1 MMTNNVP
8 EGRRQSRGKR
18 LMARFDE
25 VEARQVKEFAE
36 AKGVGI
42 SALVR
47 ASVLDA
53 VEGRGGERVGQAI
66 EYSAK
71 PAEGDT
77 TTKEESRRLR
87 TEVNRVG
94 VLFNQTVRRV
104 NTDGAGV
111 LNDERVLEQLVEVGK
126 VLREVQESL
135 GGSRWPS

>member
-1 MMTNNVP
+1 MTNNVP
-8 EGRRQSRGKR
+8 ERRRPSRGKR

-25 VEARQVKEFAE
+25 GEARQVKEFAA
-36 AKGVGI
+36 AKGVGV

-47 ASVLDA
+47 AAVLDA
-53 VEGRGGERVGQAI
+53 VEGRGGERVGQAV

-71 PAEGDT
+71 PSEGDT

>member
-1 MMTNNVP
+1 MTNNVP
-8 EGRRQSRGKR
+8 EVRRPSRGEH
-18 LMARFDE
+18 LAARFDE
-25 VEARQVKEFAE
+25 VEARRVKEFVSAT
-36 AKGVGI
+36 GVSI

-53 VEGRGGERVGQAI
+53 VEGRGGERVGQAV
-66 EYSAK
+66 EYSARSS
-71 PAEGDT
+71 EDDT

>member
-1 MMTNNVP
+1 MTNNVP

-25 VEARQVKEFAE
+25 VEERQVKEFAE
-36 AKGVGI
+36 AKGVGV

-47 ASVLDA
+47 ASVLDT

-66 EYSAK
+66 EYSAQ
-71 PAEGDT
+71 PLEGDKT
-77 TTKEESRRLR
+77 AKDESRRLR

-111 LNDERVLEQLVEVGK
+111 LNDEKVLEQLVEVGK

>member
-1 MMTNNVP
+1 MTNNVP
-8 EGRRQSRGKR
+8 ERRRPSRGEH
-18 LMARFDE
+18 LAARFDE
-25 VEARQVKEFAE
+25 GEARRVREFVSAT
-36 AKGVGI
+36 GVSV

-47 ASVLDA
+47 AAVLDA
-53 VEGRGGERVGQAI
+53 VEGRGGERVGQAV
-66 EYSAK
+66 EYSAQ
-71 PAEGDT
+71 PAEDDT

-111 LNDERVLEQLVEVGK
+111 LNDERVLDQLVEVGK

>member
-1 MMTNNVP
+1 MTNNVP
-8 EGRRQSRGKR
+8 EARRPSRGEH
-18 LMARFDE
+18 LAARFDE
-25 VEARQVKEFAE
+25 GEARRVKEFVSAT
-36 AKGVGI
+36 GVSV

-53 VEGRGGERVGQAI
+53 VEGRGGERVGRAI
-66 EYSAK
+66 EHSAR
-71 PAEGDT
+71 PSEDDT

-104 NTDGAGV
+104 NIDGAGV

>member
-1 MMTNNVP
+1 MTNNVP
-8 EGRRQSRGKR
+8 ERRRPSRGEH
-18 LMARFDE
+18 LAARFDE
-25 VEARQVKEFAE
+25 GEARRVKEFVSAT
-36 AKGVGI
+36 GVSI

-47 ASVLDA
+47 AAVLDA
-53 VEGRGGERVGQAI
+53 VEGRGGERVGQAV
-66 EYSAK
+66 EYSARSS
-71 PAEGDT
+71 EDDT

-111 LNDERVLEQLVEVGK
+111 LNDEKVLEQLVEVGK

>member
-1 MMTNNVP
+1 MTNNVP
-8 EGRRQSRGKR
+8 EARQPSRGEH
-18 LMARFDE
+18 LAARFDE
-25 VEARQVKEFAE
+25 GEARRVKEFVSAT
-36 AKGVGI
+36 GVSI

-53 VEGRGGERVGQAI
+53 VEGRGGERVGQAL
-66 EYSAK
+66 EYSAR
-71 PAEGDT
+71 PSEDDM

-104 NTDGAGV
+104 NIDGAGV
-111 LNDERVLEQLVEVGK
+111 LNDEKVLEQLVEVGK

-135 GGSRWPS
+135 GGTRWPS

>member
-1 MMTNNVP
+1 MTNNVP
-8 EGRRQSRGKR
+8 EVRRPSRGEH
-18 LMARFDE
+18 LAARFDE
-25 VEARQVKEFAE
+25 VEARRVKEFVSAT
-36 AKGVGI
+36 GVSI

-53 VEGRGGERVGQAI
+53 VEGRGGERVGQAV
-66 EYSAK
+66 EYSARSS
-71 PAEGDT
+71 EGDT

>member
-1 MMTNNVP
+1 MTNNVP
-8 EGRRQSRGKR
+8 EVRRPSRGEH
-18 LMARFDE
+18 LAARFDE
-25 VEARQVKEFAE
+25 VEARRVKEFVSAT
-36 AKGVGI
+36 GVSI

-53 VEGRGGERVGQAI
+53 VEGRGGERVGQAV
-66 EYSAK
+66 EYSARS
-71 PAEGDT
+71 PEDDT

-111 LNDERVLEQLVEVGK
+111 LNDEKVLEQLVEVGK